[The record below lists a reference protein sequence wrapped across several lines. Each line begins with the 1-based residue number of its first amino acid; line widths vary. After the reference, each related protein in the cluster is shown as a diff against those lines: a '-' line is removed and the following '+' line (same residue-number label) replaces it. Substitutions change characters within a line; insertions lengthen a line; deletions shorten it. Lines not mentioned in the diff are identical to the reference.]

1 MSPGERGPSAKE
13 FSHFPQVLSCDWW
26 VKARSEI
33 PARLAQARDHHVPF
47 RGIMKGTMNHRFG
60 WPLIPPPA
68 LPTGVPLAASTPLG
82 GRRLPGPH
90 VLVDEQPGPNGWG
103 GEASGQQL

>member
-60 WPLIPPPA
+60 WPLIPPPCLA
-68 LPTGVPLAASTPLG
+68 NWGATGCFHSLGWEKAARPPRSG
-82 GRRLPGPH
+82 G
-90 VLVDEQPGPNGWG
+90 
-103 GEASGQQL
+103 